1 VPALQAKGHEVLAL
15 PTILLS
21 FHPGHGAPAAQR
33 IPATLMN
40 DMLAKLHALG
50 ALADCSAVM
59 TGYFAAPEQV
69 EVAAAAIR
77 SLRQSGG
84 AELVLVD
91 PVIGD
96 DGALYVPED
105 VARAIRDQL
114 LPLATIATP
123 NAFELSWLSGRPA
136 ASEVASVAAAR
147 SLGPAEVIVTSVV
160 GAKDKIATILVHDGS
175 VVRHETPRLP
185 HVPHGTGDYLAGCYL
200 ASRLQSAPE
209 EAFAEALHRLE
220 RAIAR
225 SAPSEVLDVT
235 G

>member
-1 VPALQAKGHEVLAL
+1 
-15 PTILLS
+15 
-21 FHPGHGAPAAQR
+21 
-33 IPATLMN
+33 
-40 DMLAKLHALG
+40 
-50 ALADCSAVM
+50 M

-105 VARAIRDQL
+105 VARAIRDHL
-114 LPLATIATP
+114 LPLAKIATP
-123 NAFELSWLSGRPA
+123 NAFELSWLTGLPVDSAHA
-136 ASEVASVAAAR
+136 AVAAAQA
-147 SLGPAEVIVTSVV
+147 LGPAEVIVTSVDGV
-160 GAKDKIATILVHDGS
+160 KDEIATILVHDGS
-175 VVRHETPRLP
+175 VVRHETSRLS

-209 EAFAEALHRLE
+209 DAFAEALHRLE

-225 SAPSEVLDVT
+225 SASSEVLDVT